1 MRIPNQIP
9 LLHKLFD
16 GEVRTSTQTIQLQ
29 RQNSQLPPSLPL
41 TNGDLRKFYLPKS
54 VSTSPKEFF
63 PRRVFVIIDQTHI
76 ILYLELQRI

>member
-16 GEVRTSTQTIQLQ
+16 SEVRTSTQTIQLQ

-41 TNGDLRKFYLPKS
+41 INGDLCKLHLPKP

-63 PRRVFVIIDQTHI
+63 PHGVFVIIDQTHI
-76 ILYLELQRI
+76 IRYLELQRI